1 MAKINI
7 TKVTGG
13 TESLNLISAFKSDGT
28 TKVVFDSE
36 RIGSMGLPIIYI
48 SKYTDKLEKIVDDN
62 EWQSVKNNLKGI
74 INGTNF
80 EYVTIPEN
88 VSSDDVYYTPLTL
101 PAASFDAIKNNYV
114 VPTATEVKE
123 PNMAP
128 TEPIM
133 PDNNVASNRQE
144 NVIPAQEVP
153 TVSPIPNVPPVAPT
167 APIMEPVMP
176 EVETVPA
183 VTPIAEEVK
192 QEEFVAPVAPE
203 IPPVA
208 PIAEPVEAPVSM
220 PEPPAV
226 AHLDPVM
233 PTVSPVEPVVPSV
246 TDVKPV
252 MPVNPPVNPAPA
264 IQKAA
269 EAPVNLTTI
278 NFDTDKETFL
288 KACENMFDALVA
300 KYQKEL
306 MELEKREQAL
316 AVKEQ
321 EINNKMHEANEALAN
336 AEAREQVA
344 NIAHDNAQ
352 KVMDFSTIM
361 PHPTPQ
367 TETTV

>member
-48 SKYTDKLEKIVDDN
+48 SKYTEKLEKIVDDN

-114 VPTATEVKE
+114 VPVAPEVNE

-128 TEPIM
+128 VEPIM
-133 PDNNVASNRQE
+133 PDNNVVSNIQE
-144 NVIPAQEVP
+144 NVTPVEEVP
-153 TVSPIPNVPPVAPT
+153 SVNPIPNVPPIAPT
-167 APIMEPVMP
+167 APVMEPVIP
-176 EVETVPA
+176 QVEAVPP
-183 VTPIAEEVK
+183 VTPIVQENK
-192 QEEFVAPVAPE
+192 QEEFVAPVAP
-203 IPPVA
+203 
-208 PIAEPVEAPVSM
+208 VSM
-220 PEPPAV
+220 PEPPV
-226 AHLDPVM
+226 V
-233 PTVSPVEPVVPSV
+233 TPVE
-246 TDVKPV
+246 PV
-252 MPVNPPVNPAPA
+252 MPVNPEPVIEKTVEEP
-264 IQKAA
+264 I
-269 EAPVNLTTI
+269 NLATI

-361 PHPTPQ
+361 PHPTTQ